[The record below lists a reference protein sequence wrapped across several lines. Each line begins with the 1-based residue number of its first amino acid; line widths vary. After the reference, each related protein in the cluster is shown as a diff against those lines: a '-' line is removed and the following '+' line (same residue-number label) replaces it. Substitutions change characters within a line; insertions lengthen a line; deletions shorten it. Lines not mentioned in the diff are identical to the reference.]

1 VLNGRTCVV
10 STLSL
15 LKIQS
20 LGRFSFFLFIL
31 YHSSNP
37 IIESNSFCIV
47 YVALLASATEALR
60 FAINTE

>member
-1 VLNGRTCVV
+1 MCGIDSQLVKNSKSG
-10 STLSL
+10 S
-15 LKIQS
+15 
-20 LGRFSFFLFIL
+20 FSFFLFIL